1 MCSYHLCGRSFWRTC
16 ITNICTFTE
25 GAHSVSERSTMA
37 QVRRYQNYP
46 THKIQHGF
54 VYMSSKRLVHFGW
67 IVGETAFSMFYVYWL
82 EYVGK
87 RNGMVFS
94 LDSCSFYYTANR
106 TTDARNCWIENTWI
120 GDTFLQ
126 QRTSTRGTIPSNR
139 LLLNSVPWIH
149 FRSVFFIGFHR
160 NWRDFYFGK
169 DFFFQPIKIDS
180 YCKLQI
186 IAFFSV
192 NLANK
197 SKQITV
203 KKLFLPIYS
212 KTFSMKQTNFVNLTN
227 YRNQAVLSNSIYSP
241 HLLVRII
248 NTEKNVRYYVIYLG
262 KFAEIQ
268 YFHLIV
274 GYIHIRTGIFAL

>member
-25 GAHSVSERSTMA
+25 GVHSVSERSTMA

-126 QRTSTRGTIPSNR
+126 QRTSTRGTIPLNR

-149 FRSVFFIGFHR
+149 FGSVFFIGFHE
-160 NWRDFYFGK
+160 NWRDFYFK
-169 DFFFQPIKIDS
+169 RLFFSFQPIKIDS
-180 YCKLQI
+180 YCKLHI
-186 IAFFSV
+186 IAFFF
-192 NLANK
+192 
-197 SKQITV
+197 Q
-203 KKLFLPIYS
+203 
-212 KTFSMKQTNFVNLTN
+212 
-227 YRNQAVLSNSIYSP
+227 
-241 HLLVRII
+241 
-248 NTEKNVRYYVIYLG
+248 
-262 KFAEIQ
+262 
-268 YFHLIV
+268 LI
-274 GYIHIRTGIFAL
+274 